1 MNKKNI
7 YTNHFTKEKENTY
20 TPTAFKDIR
29 HAFGLKELSYKTKFR
44 LRLTRNSRK
53 ISYKTKDEKKLE
65 KQREKFCKSHTCQF
79 CGETREWVPNTNIM
93 VCKNPRCKGYQVKS
107 KEGEIIASLPSYS
120 ELSSYGEAIAE
131 TILK

>member
-7 YTNHFTKEKENTY
+7 YTNHFTNGKENTY
-20 TPTAFKDIR
+20 TATAFKDIR
-29 HAFGLKELSYKTKFR
+29 HAFGLKEL
-44 LRLTRNSRK
+44 
-53 ISYKTKDEKKLE
+53 SYKTKDEKKLE

-107 KEGEIIASLPSYS
+107 KDGEIIASLPSYS

>member
-29 HAFGLKELSYKTKFR
+29 HAFGLKELSYKTK
-44 LRLTRNSRK
+44 
-53 ISYKTKDEKKLE
+53 DEKKLE

-79 CGETREWVPNTNIM
+79 CGETREWVPDTNIM

-107 KEGEIIASLPSYS
+107 KDGEIIPSLPSYS

>member
-20 TPTAFKDIR
+20 TPTALKDIR
-29 HAFGLKELSYKTKFR
+29 HAFGLKEL
-44 LRLTRNSRK
+44 
-53 ISYKTKDEKKLE
+53 SYKTKDEKKLE

-79 CGETREWVPNTNIM
+79 CG
-93 VCKNPRCKGYQVKS
+93 YQVKS
-107 KEGEIIASLPSYS
+107 KDGEIISSLPSYS